1 MESLEHQTAPE
12 STRGLF
18 DPPERKP
25 SPPNSTNV
33 KGGHS
38 TTTTTSPPSSSSSS
52 SSSSGIIDKRR
63 SLNTYAPLITPS
75 TNKDRPM
82 TRGHQRS
89 RSAVML
95 TNSSSRKSFGLQP
108 LSEESGAGVDNK
120 KVTVDSLQDMI
131 NTLKSLPPVTLNKEG
146 NGPMPNGTISSSAV
160 IGSSSSS
167 RPGSRRPSIGPDTM
181 QDMVQN
187 TVQELRNIDKHTAA
201 RRRSR
206 RASSMTSTLE
216 ASVAL
221 RDFALAEAEAK
232 LMGTFAKIEGKNLDI
247 KEEEEEEDELDN
259 KEPSSIKQM
268 LMSMPRRHS
277 TSRHVGLNEEI
288 HNNGIAPIRTAG
300 RRRYSESSG
309 NSFDMSS
316 LSSLGGNGSMG
327 NSGTG
332 KRMSLQQLPTLSENA
347 EMSGKAGRRLTFNK
361 PLTLEESNKKISHS
375 RRSSRNLDYD
385 WRSSTSSTSSVP
397 LPAIHQSF
405 NLVPFTPTR
414 VSFAKDDANP
424 HQRRPLFIAH
434 LPFSALPPLFRSRQL
449 IRGVLRVNKRNRSDA
464 YVWCEDL
471 DADVYVCGSRD
482 RNRAL
487 EGDVVAVRLAD
498 VEKVLREKKE
508 KEEAK
513 LARNG
518 GQARTRMPDEE
529 DENEIIFG
537 GDDDIDTVKPKYSG
551 VVVAVLERAQNQD
564 FSGTLTLMRP
574 NNKRAQEEKAAEQ
587 VRLAEGDNLKKE
599 TPRIV
604 WFKATDKRVPLIA
617 IPIEQ
622 APADFV
628 ENNDAYISRLFVG
641 SIKRWPITSLH
652 PFGYLERELGKVTD
666 LDVQVMAILADNNV
680 SEQPFSDSVMS
691 CLPSTVLNNELSA
704 TDLKDR
710 RDYTEQRMFTIDP
723 TGSNAL
729 DDALSVC
736 KLSEDTFEVGVH
748 VSDVTHYIVPHS
760 AMDKEARAR
769 GVRVDLQH
777 KFVPMLPTELTDQVT
792 NLDPGKKRLA
802 ISVVWTITSK
812 GKILDTWIGKTV
824 VRSDAK
830 LSYQD
835 AQKALDNES
844 ISESLPDQ
852 LRQDIE
858 HDIRKLAMI
867 GSGMRDMRLEEGG
880 AMTLLR
886 DELDFNFEYGYQ
898 VAPSN
903 VFTATR
909 PHVATCIKELLLQAN
924 ISVAQ
929 KISSHLPDQAL
940 CRRQAPPVNRK
951 IRELEAYATRHLG
964 VSLDVS
970 NAKTIE
976 QSVSSIQDVQL
987 RKLVTSLVLKTFYP
1001 PKYYCTGTLD
1011 ILKYSH
1017 YALNVPLFTHFTA
1030 PSRRFADIIVHRQ
1043 LDTVLTDDKQFYLDR
1058 DTMQKLAQHCNVKK
1072 EAARVAREQTS
1083 LLFLSRYLC
1092 AKQQPPVQSIV
1103 VFRDAIVVAVSDQY
1117 FDVLVP
1123 DLNIEKRIH
1132 LAHLPVWRSNFDEHI
1147 NALSLYWK
1155 KGVATPTGH
1164 HQTYESEDE
1173 DELDEEALLEE
1184 MEEEITDAPVMTKL
1198 NQDKKPATTT
1208 TEKQQPIVKRP
1219 MGRRASVLR
1228 SRLSDST
1235 GYSMDQSSQT
1245 IKALDRIKV
1254 AVIVETIKPPP
1265 VVRVLAANPFA

>member
-1 MESLEHQTAPE
+1 MESDPIQLEHQTAPE

-25 SPPNSTNV
+25 SPPQGAS
-33 KGGHS
+33 S
-38 TTTTTSPPSSSSSS
+38 SPPRAAPPPSSSNSSS
-52 SSSSGIIDKRR
+52 SIVDKRR
-63 SLNTYAPLITPS
+63 SFNTYAPLLEKS
-75 TNKDRPM
+75 TAPPNKDRPF

-95 TNSSSRKSFGLQP
+95 TNSGSRKSFGLQP
-108 LSEESGAGVDNK
+108 LSEESEDK

-131 NTLKSLPPVTLNKEG
+131 NTLKGLPPVMLKENTNGATARSNSISGATNNGSTSSSTSSYSRRLSLG
-146 NGPMPNGTISSSAV
+146 NGIS
-160 IGSSSSS
+160 
-167 RPGSRRPSIGPDTM
+167 GPDTM
-181 QDMVQN
+181 QNMVQN
-187 TVQELRNIDKHTAA
+187 TVQELRNIDKSA

-221 RDFALAEAEAK
+221 RDVALAEAEAK
-232 LMGTFAKIEGKNLDI
+232 LMGTFAKIEGTSVDQKQGKGQEEVDYDDDDDDDGDEPSI
-247 KEEEEEEDELDN
+247 KE
-259 KEPSSIKQM
+259 M

-277 TSRHVGLNEEI
+277 TSRHVGLNEE
-288 HNNGIAPIRTAG
+288 NVAPIRTAS

-316 LSSLGGNGSMG
+316 LPGAG
-327 NSGTG
+327 G
-332 KRMSLQQLPTLSENA
+332 KRTSLQQLPTLSENA
-347 EMSGKAGRRLTFNK
+347 EMFGSGKGARRLTFNK
-361 PLTLEESNKKISHS
+361 PLTLEDSNKKISHS

-385 WRSSTSSTSSVP
+385 WRSSSVP
-397 LPAIHQSF
+397 TLPPLATHQSF

-449 IRGVLRVNKRNRSDA
+449 VRGILRVNKRNRSDA

-513 LARNG
+513 LVRNG
-518 GQARTRMPDEE
+518 GQTRTRMPDEE

-537 GDDDIDTVKPKYSG
+537 GDDDIDTAKPKYSG

-574 NNKRAQEEKAAEQ
+574 NNKRAQEEKAAEEA
-587 VRLAEGDNLKKE
+587 RLAEGDTPKKE
-599 TPRIV
+599 APRIV

-628 ENNDAYISRLFVG
+628 DNNDAYRNRLFVG

-652 PFGYLERELGKVTD
+652 PFGYLERELGQVTD

-680 SEQPFSDSVMS
+680 SELPFSDAVMS
-691 CLPSTVLNNELSA
+691 CLPANAATCELSA
-704 TDLKDR
+704 AELKDR
-710 RDYTEQRMFTIDP
+710 RDYTDQRMFTIDP
-723 TGSNAL
+723 AGSNAL
-729 DDALSVC
+729 DDAFSVR

-777 KFVPMLPTELTDQVT
+777 KFVPMLPGELTDQVT

-824 VRSDAK
+824 VRSDAQ
-830 LSYQD
+830 LSHQD
-835 AQKALDNES
+835 AQKAID
-844 ISESLPDQ
+844 SESLLERVSDNSDLCQ
-852 LRQDIE
+852 GVEQDI
-858 HDIRKLAMI
+858 RTLAKI
-867 GSGMRDMRLEEGG
+867 GSAMRDMRLEEGG
-880 AMTLLR
+880 AMTQMR
-886 DELDFNFEYGYQ
+886 DELEFTFEYGHQ
-898 VAPSN
+898 IAPSN
-903 VFTATR
+903 VSTYTR
-909 PHVATCIKELLLQAN
+909 PAAATYMKEFLLQAN

-929 KISSHLPDQAL
+929 KISSHLPEQAL
-940 CRRQAPPVNRK
+940 CRRQPPPVDRK
-951 IRELEAYATRHLG
+951 IRELEAYAARHLG

-970 NAKTIE
+970 NASTIE
-976 QSVSSIQDVQL
+976 HSITSIHDAPL
-987 RKLVTSLVLKTFYP
+987 RKLVTSILLKTFNS

-1030 PSRRFADIIVHRQ
+1030 PSRRYADIIVHRQ
-1043 LDTVLTDDKQFYLDR
+1043 LDSVLNDDKQFYLDR
-1058 DTMQKLAQHCNVKK
+1058 DTVQKLAQHCNVKK
-1072 EAARVAREQTS
+1072 NAARVTREQTS

-1092 AKQQPPVQSIV
+1092 AKQQPPTDSIV
-1103 VFRDAIVVAVSDQY
+1103 VFRDATVVAVFDQY

-1123 DLNIEKRIH
+1123 DLNIEKRVH
-1132 LAHLPVWRSNFDEHI
+1132 LAHLPVWRSNFDEQL
-1147 NALSLYWK
+1147 NALTLYWK

-1173 DELDEEALLEE
+1173 DELDEEALIEE
-1184 MEEEITDAPVMTKL
+1184 MKQEITAAPAVVPTSKL
-1198 NQDKKPATTT
+1198 NKKDG
-1208 TEKQQPIVKRP
+1208 EQKQQEQEVRRP
-1219 MGRRASVLR
+1219 VGRRASVLR
-1228 SRLSDST
+1228 TRLSDST
-1235 GYSMDQSSQT
+1235 GYSTEQSSQT
-1245 IKALDRIKV
+1245 LKALDRIKV